1 MITLQDFWM
10 VFAVHFM
17 MQTSM
22 TFQWRVTSTSR
33 LEGEANMMQLNK
45 NLIELWLLLTR
56 LTYFQ
61 ISKFINGVSFKSDHS
76 LFFLSLKV
84 IIEGV
89 FIHVFVLK
97 IPSFGGWTWIYGP
110 TRVEYPPPPSNDL
123 MSKIKSSIEDV
134 DR

>member
-1 MITLQDFWM
+1 
-10 VFAVHFM
+10 
-17 MQTSM
+17 
-22 TFQWRVTSTSR
+22 
-33 LEGEANMMQLNK
+33 MMQLNK

-97 IPSFGGWTWIYGP
+97 IPSFGG
-110 TRVEYPPPPSNDL
+110 
-123 MSKIKSSIEDV
+123 
-134 DR
+134 